1 MRRESERESETE
13 AEGGRGRQREG
24 KGWFSGQPKPWRII
38 FKNNQ
43 LSEMKKKKIYIYIY
57 MKLRM
62 EILFEVIIRWPV
74 RNVAVVFG
82 CFLF

>member
-1 MRRESERESETE
+1 
-13 AEGGRGRQREG
+13 
-24 KGWFSGQPKPWRII
+24 
-38 FKNNQ
+38 
-43 LSEMKKKKIYIYIY
+43 